1 MISKRQGDQRKHSLP
16 ENNRLHKRENG
27 FIMKEISHN
36 LMDCSMKQLT
46 LQFHKIF
53 FHISKGLASNV
64 EKPLQLKNKK
74 RVNIANFINI
84 HIYRY
89 IYIYI
94 YIIYIYI
101 YIYIYHL
108 GNNKGI
114 LELMKTYYEL
124 KHLSHLDNV
133 FIT

>member
-53 FHISKGLASNV
+53 FHISKGLASNS

-74 RVNIANFINI
+74 KNE
-84 HIYRY
+84 YSY
-89 IYIYI
+89 LYKY
-94 YIIYIYI
+94 IYIYI
-101 YIYIYHL
+101 YIYIHIY
-108 GNNKGI
+108 I
-114 LELMKTYYEL
+114 YTYIIRDENDS
-124 KHLSHLDNV
+124 K
-133 FIT
+133 